1 MEGGERVCLSCIRR
15 DIIRNVSGTNITN
28 DLPNLVLYKIKREK
42 LSRVLAR

>member
-42 LSRVLAR
+42 CKKKLS